1 MRTTMGSL
9 RLAALATALGLL
21 LVLAGC
27 SNPERLQGMVDKMEP
42 LAIEAAL
49 ERARTDL
56 NCGAVKTTVLSR
68 EHGDL
73 ANQYNVH
80 RVIYRVEASG
90 CRLKTIYS
98 VACVPNAVCSA
109 ISESGTVQRAQ

>member
-1 MRTTMGSL
+1 M
-9 RLAALATALGLL
+9 LAMTFAAVT
-21 LVLAGC
+21 LAGC
-27 SNPERLQGMVDKMEP
+27 SNPERLQGLVETMEP
-42 LAIEAAL
+42 DAIQAAM
-49 ERARTDL
+49 ERGRTDL

-73 ANQYNVH
+73 ANQYNLH
-80 RVIYRVEASG
+80 RVVYRVEATG
-90 CRLKTIYS
+90 CKLTTIYA

>member
-1 MRTTMGSL
+1 MRMTVAGPC
-9 RLAALATALGLL
+9 RLALAMTIGLAPLLG
-21 LVLAGC
+21 C
-27 SNPERLQGMVDKMEP
+27 HNPERLEGLVTTMEP
-42 LAIEAAL
+42 LAVEAAV

-73 ANQYNVH
+73 GNQYNLH
-80 RVIYRVEASG
+80 RVVYRIEATG
-90 CRLKTIYS
+90 CRLSTIYS
-98 VACVPNAVCSA
+98 VTCVPNAVCSA

>member
-1 MRTTMGSL
+1 MRVTVADL
-9 RLAALATALGLL
+9 CRLALVMTIGLPPLLG
-21 LVLAGC
+21 C
-27 SNPERLQGMVDKMEP
+27 HNPERLQGLVTTMEP
-42 LAIEAAL
+42 DAVQAAM
-49 ERARTDL
+49 ERGRTDL

-73 ANQYNVH
+73 GNQYNLH
-80 RVIYRVEASG
+80 RVVYRIEATG
-90 CRLKTIYS
+90 CRLSTIYS